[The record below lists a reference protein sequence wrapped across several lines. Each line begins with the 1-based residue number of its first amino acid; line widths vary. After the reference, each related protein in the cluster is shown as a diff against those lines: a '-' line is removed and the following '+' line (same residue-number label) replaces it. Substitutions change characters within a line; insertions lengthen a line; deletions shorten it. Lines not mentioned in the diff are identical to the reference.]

1 MLRLFKIYNLL
12 NISIF
17 TPPRQNPWFAEVF
30 AIFS

>member
-1 MLRLFKIYNLL
+1 MLGLFKIYNLL

-17 TPPRQNPWFAEVF
+17 TLSRQNPWFAEVF